1 MSNSVLFECQTAKY
15 LWRFE
20 IVTWQGRET
29 FRIWPYYKHSDGAW
43 RCCKADFVRDALQMS
58 LDDFA
63 ALRTAFAQ
71 YDSAVIKLV
80 A

>member
-1 MSNSVLFECQTAKY
+1 MSNAILFECQTTKY

-20 IVTWQGRET
+20 FVTYQGRET
-29 FRIWPYYKHSDGAW
+29 FRVWPYYKKDGEW
-43 RCCKADFVRDALQMS
+43 CPSKAQYVKDALQMP

-63 ALRTAFAQ
+63 ALRAAFAQ
-71 YDSAVIKLV
+71 YGNGSIKLV

>member
-20 IVTWQGRET
+20 IVAYQGRET
-29 FRIWPYYKHSDGAW
+29 FRVWPYYEKDGEW

-63 ALRTAFAQ
+63 ALRAAFAQ
-71 YDSAVIKLV
+71 YGSSSIKLV